1 MDPRRLCHISDLP
14 NSLHFLPIEIK
25 HLLPVHHS
33 KFIDNLLTILANQ
46 AKNLHW
52 PIYMDQSLTLSSSNY
67 ASTFGGWCEDID
79 GQQHHLKATL

>member
-52 PIYMDQSLTLSSSNY
+52 PIYMDQSLTLSTSNY